1 MAVASASTFEP
12 QNHTP
17 PVVYLKGGRPLTNSR
32 YVAQYFGKRHDNV
45 IRDIRELKC
54 SEDYRLLNFEET
66 FSLEPGPKGAQVRR
80 PMYEMTKDG
89 FVFLAMGFT
98 GEKAGAFKEAYI
110 TKYNLMA
117 AELERRSAIEIE
129 PRRDTSDQPLDVLKT
144 KLQLVREARHIFGVN
159 SARTLWSNMGLPTV
173 NGDGDNGAMS
183 EAEGLEALDRIMD
196 FSSSGLPLRDWL
208 RRAIEGSDAA
218 ERELGAL
225 GVRVVA
231 RPAGVAFA
239 NRLFERFPGLK
250 YWHLRGITGAERFRI
265 RFDQRQER
273 GTFLPIDVIEQ
284 YFEVAATCDTDESP
298 PALRN

>member
-1 MAVASASTFEP
+1 MAIAASITSDV

-17 PVVYLKGGRPLTNSR
+17 PVVYLKGGRALTNSR
-32 YVAQYFGKRHDNV
+32 FVAEYFEKRHDNV
-45 IRDIRELKC
+45 LRAVKDLKC
-54 SEDYRLLNFEET
+54 SPGYRLLNFEET
-66 FSLEPGPKGAQVRR
+66 YSNEPGPNGGFIKR

-89 FVFLAMGFT
+89 FTMLVFGFT

-110 TKYNLMA
+110 TKFNQMA

-129 PRRDTSDQPLDVLKT
+129 PRRDMSDQPLDVLKT
-144 KLQLVREARHIFGVN
+144 KLQLVREARHIFGVT
-159 SARTLWSNMGLPTV
+159 SARRLWSNIGLPTV

-183 EAEGLEALDRIMD
+183 EAEGLEALDIIMD
-196 FSSSGLPLRDWL
+196 FNASGLPLRDWL

-284 YFEVAATCDTDESP
+284 YFEVAATCDTDESR